1 MNVHACLDILNAR
14 AGSKHTHEGED
25 GHHHHH
31 AACVEENAS
40 RCLDLKV
47 DATSENSTMEPEL
60 EAMSEYEL
68 VKTFHA
74 CQEKRV
80 LVYQQ
85 FEKGFLE
92 LMFTDA
98 LPLFCTFGRRDEVLI
113 TFLALVAQDIT
124 KQFSSISNQVNA
136 IERALRARPVAPS
149 IPTILRNVQ
158 HEEKEKLLLTSALLL
173 ENMRLKRQVT
183 ADPDDSSI
191 PIFESSIASMQAT
204 HTAIVERINELLTDL
219 RFEMEDIPA

>member
-98 LPLFCTFGRRDEVLI
+98 LPLFS
-113 TFLALVAQDIT
+113 QDIT